1 MIETLVMGTLVLSA
15 PLILAAMGGL
25 ASERSGIINIGLE
38 GKMLMSSVVVWL
50 VAVATQSAAIGVAAG
65 VGAAI
70 LLSLLHWLLTQKYAI
85 DHIVSGM
92 AINAIAF
99 GGSNFLDK
107 RFTDPKQVDFPRLPL
122 AVFWVFALVLPILI
136 WLYLKKTRGGLRLL
150 AVGNDPDKA
159 RQMGVSPGSIRFVS
173 LIATGIFCGLA
184 GALFVTNTG
193 SFNDGMTSGKGF
205 IALAALIIGGWRP
218 LPALAACIFFGML
231 QQLQI
236 LYQNVPIGGIE
247 IPGWLW
253 LSLPYAVTIVV
264 LAGFLG
270 KDRTPAG
277 LGKP

>member
-1 MIETLVMGTLVLSA
+1 MISTLIMGTLVLSA

-25 ASERSGIINIGLE
+25 ASERSGIINIALE
-38 GKMLMSSVVVWL
+38 GKMLIAAVAVWL
-50 VAVATQSAAIGVAAG
+50 VSVGTHNALLGLGAGILAASI
-65 VGAAI
+65 
-70 LLSLLHWLLTQKYAI
+70 LSLLHWLLTQKFAI

-92 AINAIAF
+92 AVNAVAF

-107 RFTDPKQVDFPRLPL
+107 KFTNPSQVDFPRLPL
-122 AVFWVFALVLPILI
+122 AAYWVFGLLLPVLI
-136 WLYLKKTRGGLRLL
+136 WLYLKRTRGGLRLL

-159 RQMGVSPGSIRFVS
+159 RQMGVSPSSIRLVS
-173 LIATGIFCGLA
+173 LLATGLFCGIA
-184 GALFVTNTG
+184 GSLIVSNAG
-193 SFNDGMTSGKGF
+193 SFNDGMTAGRGF

-236 LYQNVPIGGIE
+236 QLQNVPIAGIE
-247 IPGWLW
+247 IPGWVW
-253 LSLPYAVTIVV
+253 LSLPYAATIIV

-277 LGKP
+277 LGKQ